1 MLDISQK
8 VSTLRS
14 ATARA
19 ILRLAPATV
28 ALVREGKVPKG
39 DPLEVARV
47 AAVQAAKQ
55 TPQLIPYCHLLPL
68 DYVGV
73 EFEIA
78 EDRIEVEVTVKAVYK
93 TGVEMEALTGASVA
107 ALVLYDMLKM
117 LDQTME
123 IAAVRLVSKK
133 GGKGDFREPSSPP
146 RRAAVLV
153 MSDSVAAGKKS
164 DEAGRT
170 IVQRLEREGL
180 EIADYRI
187 IPDDGALIAETLIAY
202 ANRDRLDLV
211 LTTGGTGFSPR
222 DNTPEAMLRVIER
235 EIPGIPEAARAYGQA
250 RTPYS
255 MLSRGKAGL
264 RGAGPRLHALDG
276 RLSSGP

>member
-1 MLDISQK
+1 MRIKFQSFGIDAFFPYFFK
-8 VSTLRS
+8 
-14 ATARA
+14 
-19 ILRLAPATV
+19 LAGFFNRNKIRQDKSPWVFA
-28 ALVREGKVPKG
+28 G
-39 DPLEVARV
+39 D
-47 AAVQAAKQ
+47 
-55 TPQLIPYCHLLPL
+55 
-68 DYVGV
+68 GN
-73 EFEIA
+73 
-78 EDRIEVEVTVKAVYK
+78 
-93 TGVEMEALTGASVA
+93 
-107 ALVLYDMLKM
+107 
-117 LDQTME
+117 
-123 IAAVRLVSKK
+123 
-133 GGKGDFREPSSPP
+133 
-146 RRAAVLV
+146 
-153 MSDSVAAGKKS
+153 AGKKS